1 MKTSFELAGKKVGDG
16 YPCFVTFELGPTHNG
31 LESAKRLVKYAA
43 QAGADAVKVQIFDP
57 DRLVADKNQLFS
69 YGVLKNRHTSEIE
82 VIQEPLY
89 DILLRRYLKESEW
102 AEVKSVCDELGLAF
116 FATVG
121 FDEDIDLLSR
131 LQCDSIKIASADV
144 NHFPLLRRAAKTGM
158 CIQLDTGMAT
168 LGEIEAAVNVIRAE
182 KNEKII
188 IHQCPSGYPARIDS
202 INLNII
208 RTLKKMFPY
217 PVAFS
222 DHTPGDEM
230 DIAAIALGANLVEKT
245 ITEDRM
251 TRSVEHVMSIEIDE
265 MKKFVKTVREV
276 EKAMG
281 SGHRILHPEEEEKR
295 LSVRRSAFLH
305 KPAKAGQ
312 KLSACAIEFR
322 RPGYGI
328 PPDLFEEISNS
339 RLKKDLPL
347 EHMIELSDL
356 EFFSEDP
363 S

>member
-1 MKTSFELAGKKVGDG
+1 MKTSFELAGKPIGDG
-16 YPCFVTFELGPTHNG
+16 SPCFITFELGATHNG
-31 LESAKRLVKYAA
+31 VESAKRLVKHAA
-43 QAGADAVKVQIFDP
+43 EAGADAVKVQIFDP
-57 DRLVADKNQLFS
+57 ERLVADKNQLFS
-69 YGVLKNRHTSEIE
+69 YGVLKNRDTDEIE

-89 DILLRRYLKESEW
+89 DILLRRCLSEPEW

-121 FDEDIDLLSR
+121 FDEDIELLSR

-168 LGEIEAAVNVIRAE
+168 LGEIEAAVSVIRAE

-217 PVAFS
+217 PIAFS
-222 DHTPGDEM
+222 DHTPGNEM
-230 DIAAIALGANLVEKT
+230 DIAAIVLGANLVEKT

-251 TRSVEHVMSIEIDE
+251 KRSVEHIMSIEIDE
-265 MKKFVKTVREV
+265 MKKFVETVREI

-281 SGHRILHPEEEEKR
+281 SGYRVLHPEEEKKR
-295 LSVRRSAFLH
+295 LSVRRSAFLRQT
-305 KPAKAGQ
+305 AKAGE
-312 KLSACAIEFR
+312 KLSECAIEFR

-339 RLKKDLPL
+339 RLKKDLPS
-347 EHMIELSDL
+347 EHMIKLSDL
-356 EFFSEDP
+356 EIFSQKT